1 MSQSG
6 QPRPVFLIARNPQP
20 DTKLP
25 YLLKL
30 PLEGGLVL
38 KARDTW
44 PRVSRIYCHRFEE
57 DWPTQPEI
65 LERVPVTSCRR
76 RGAAIDLVLDR
87 PRLARSQF
95 VFTEVRGRP
104 AIFWQT
110 QKTARSRPSERRLR
124 QATTRSGPNRARS
137 WQRWSERAWTTWP
150 PPSRTGPSPSK
161 CNG

>member
-65 LERVPVTSCRR
+65 LERVPVISCRR

-87 PRLARSQF
+87 PHLARSQF

-124 QATTRSGPNRARS
+124 QATTRSGPNRARCCSS
-137 WQRWSERAWTTWP
+137 WST
-150 PPSRTGPSPSK
+150 
-161 CNG
+161 